1 MALEQF
7 QNNELPEEVPAQ
19 APEAPKQATR
29 EKAYAD
35 DAALRLQQKRREY
48 DLHLQN
54 LIDKASQRQLN
65 YNPKLLALGAGLLTP
80 GKTGN
85 FFEGL
90 GLGAKGYMEAGEKE
104 VQTEM
109 ERAKLEN
116 ELRTGQIGQLEKD
129 YLLEQELAAIKYRRD
144 MAAKRLKGSPTEL
157 AVTDVSGK
165 PSIQSLISGSRPE
178 NLITMADI
186 DLAPPAA
193 RKELIEDYKRQQ
205 EDIKIGQK
213 ELETT
218 TFGAPFKGEVKGAQW
233 QADAV
238 RKITQSPYY
247 QSAPQSEQKRI
258 MAELYGMIGLS
269 EKPYDSKATTE
280 PSIET
285 TSQKETRLKTEGE
298 FGVEGA
304 KRSIAKEENFFK
316 AADTAQQRRISAD
329 NVERIAKTNPKF
341 FDALQNPNVRDALG
355 RLIASGVQ
363 TPWGSI
369 NIDAKDASVAL
380 GNLMDDVGV
389 TSLLGLDK
397 TGITRKDREAFNLFL
412 RDLAIMQVAQR
423 RSSNDPGQGS
433 ISDYEQRLFASTTFM
448 KDDDARVQQLKAK
461 MIKLQAKMDEDLAET
476 ITQWQE
482 KNPNKP
488 IKNFLYSSNEFKD
501 FKKSYEDKLEK
512 LRNQNA
518 DLFGTISEV
527 DTSSRNVAPTS
538 TGSYVDIIQQEKER
552 RKLR

>member
-1 MALEQF
+1 
-7 QNNELPEEVPAQ
+7 
-19 APEAPKQATR
+19 
-29 EKAYAD
+29 
-35 DAALRLQQKRREY
+35 
-48 DLHLQN
+48 
-54 LIDKASQRQLN
+54 
-65 YNPKLLALGAGLLTP
+65 
-80 GKTGN
+80 
-85 FFEGL
+85 
-90 GLGAKGYMEAGEKE
+90 
-104 VQTEM
+104 
-109 ERAKLEN
+109 
-116 ELRTGQIGQLEKD
+116 
-129 YLLEQELAAIKYRRD
+129 
-144 MAAKRLKGSPTEL
+144 
-157 AVTDVSGK
+157 
-165 PSIQSLISGSRPE
+165 
-178 NLITMADI
+178 MADI

-205 EDIKIGQK
+205 EDIKIAQK
-213 ELETT
+213 DLETT

-233 QADAV
+233 QANAV
-238 RKITQSPYY
+238 RKIIQSPYY

-258 MAELYGMIGLS
+258 MAQLYGMIGLS
-269 EKPYDSKATTE
+269 ETPYDPKATAE

-285 TSQKETRLKTEGE
+285 TSQKETRLKTEQEYGT
-298 FGVEGA
+298 EGA
-304 KRSIAKEENFFK
+304 KKSVAKEENFFK
-316 AADTAQQRRISAD
+316 AADTAPQRRISAE

-355 RLIASGVQ
+355 RLISSGVQ

-369 NIDAKDASVAL
+369 NIDAKDASLAL
-380 GNLMDDVGV
+380 GNLMDDVGI

-397 TGITRKDREAFNLFL
+397 TGVTRKDREAFNMFL

-461 MIKLQAKMDEDLAET
+461 MIKLQAKMDEDLAEN

-488 IKNFLYSSNEFKD
+488 IKNFLYSSNEFKQ

-538 TGSYVDIIQQEKER
+538 TGSYADIVQQEKER
-552 RKLR
+552 RKIR

>member
-7 QNNELPEEVPAQ
+7 QTNELPEQIPAEV
-19 APEAPKQATR
+19 PEAPKQVTK

-157 AVTDVSGK
+157 AVSDVSGK

-218 TFGAPFKGEVKGAQW
+218 TFGVPFKGEVKGAQW

-238 RKITQSPYY
+238 RKIIQSPYY

-355 RLIASGVQ
+355 RLISSGVQ

-397 TGITRKDREAFNLFL
+397 TGATKTDREAFGLFL